1 MQSLTR
7 PNGSVTTYQYD
18 LLNRLTQMTTTVSG
32 STISQYA
39 CTYNAQDL
47 RDTESFIGPQR
58 RAAHQ
63 YDPFG
68 KPETLFAS
76 VTQPMGFST
85 KAYDHQTGLSYYGF
99 RYYSPS
105 LGRWIT
111 RDPLGETG
119 GINLY
124 GSVNSIGKPL
134 IGTNLYVYA
143 SNNPINRI
151 DPLGLFDNPLPKLPT
166 FSSTYPD
173 SDYAAPF
180 ADIIAGGLEGGFA
193 TACAVATGVTFLS
206 GPEFWFE
213 AGFGAFAT
221 FQTGLDSFNRISAGI
236 DRLGRD

>member
-1 MQSLTR
+1 VQSLTR

-99 RYYSPS
+99 RFYSPS

-111 RDPLGETG
+111 RDPLRETG

-124 GSVNSIGKPL
+124 AYVLNNPVNAIDPEGLVLWGQLGMGLLQAADATVMAGTAFAATVGTAALTGNVPLAAL
-134 IGTNLYVYA
+134 IGAEMLPVFSA
-143 SNNPINRI
+143 SAIEAIHAYHNIY
-151 DPLGLFDNPLPKLPT
+151 DGLTDEMPLQNQPCLAK
-166 FSSTYPD
+166 
-173 SDYAAPF
+173 
-180 ADIIAGGLEGGFA
+180 
-193 TACAVATGVTFLS
+193 
-206 GPEFWFE
+206 
-213 AGFGAFAT
+213 
-221 FQTGLDSFNRISAGI
+221 
-236 DRLGRD
+236 